1 MQRLLTLFWLAI
13 ALLGPFL
20 AQAEAASDLARSLA
34 DVTELSNVQPLDE
47 GVGDDPVVAAASQA
61 APHLAV
67 ARFVRLAPHAFPD
80 KSISLLSS
88 CGNRLA
94 TLPRGLEP
102 WLPTTSRERNAWL
115 QLLRI

>member
-34 DVTELSNVQPLDE
+34 DVAELSNVEPLDG
-47 GVGDDPVVAAASQA
+47 GVGDEPVVAAASKA
-61 APHLAV
+61 APHLALV
-67 ARFVRLAPHAFPD
+67 RFVWLAPDAFPD
-80 KSISLLSS
+80 TPSSLPS
-88 CGNRLA
+88 CSGNGLA
-94 TLPRGLEP
+94 PLPRGHER